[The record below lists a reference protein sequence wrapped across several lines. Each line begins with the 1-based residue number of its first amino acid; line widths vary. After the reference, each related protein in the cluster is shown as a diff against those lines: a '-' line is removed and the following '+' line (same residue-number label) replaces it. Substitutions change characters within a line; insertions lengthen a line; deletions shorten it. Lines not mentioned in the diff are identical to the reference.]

1 VRKAEDINDKEWG
14 KKEVMKSRRER
25 ERERERTTASND
37 LVVP

>member
-25 ERERERTTASND
+25 EREREREDNSIKRW
-37 LVVP
+37 